1 MDFAGKLNNV
11 LGSFSFFFH
20 SGEGIFNQRDDNI
33 FGISILP
40 KLEIREVKSPS
51 RYIKNSNNIHLWKYS
66 NTSGEYSIFYNPLKI
81 RRGGREGQQS
91 FVNVSSGKMEDE
103 NRSREGLVRSFTRYS
118 ILLSISIFHFHP
130 STPSIHSPASKR
142 EALRINLSLRRAEKR
157 ERKLINP
164 YAFHFHGVVFHEGE
178 KGVACFLRDF
188 HASNPRFP

>member
-1 MDFAGKLNNV
+1 MIIF
-11 LGSFSFFFH
+11 LGYQSSQSLKSVKWKVH
-20 SGEGIFNQRDDNI
+20 LDILKIRT
-33 FGISILP
+33 ISIFP
-40 KLEIREVKSPS
+40 
-51 RYIKNSNNIHLWKYS
+51 KYS

-81 RRGGREGQQS
+81 RRGGRGGQQS

-164 YAFHFHGVVFHEGE
+164 YAFHFHEGE